1 MDNNTKDW
9 LEGQYLK
16 ASMVEENDTIE
27 FVEAI
32 GLVENT
38 FGKKKFEAKILYDGK
53 EKILSMSPKQYN
65 QIMNAEGNPQAKT
78 FTIKK
83 KAFGNTF
90 VLDFTPMIPEKTA

>member
-38 FGKKKFEAKILYDGK
+38 FGKKKFEA
-53 EKILSMSPKQYN
+53 KILSMSPKQYN